1 MATWLSQSDLLSG
14 LNVTRRN
21 QFGVNF
27 LGIEMTIKLNV
38 FCVLMKHR
46 ILGIVNGEEMCRRG
60 LKV

>member
-1 MATWLSQSDLLSG
+1 
-14 LNVTRRN
+14 
-21 QFGVNF
+21 
-27 LGIEMTIKLNV
+27 V